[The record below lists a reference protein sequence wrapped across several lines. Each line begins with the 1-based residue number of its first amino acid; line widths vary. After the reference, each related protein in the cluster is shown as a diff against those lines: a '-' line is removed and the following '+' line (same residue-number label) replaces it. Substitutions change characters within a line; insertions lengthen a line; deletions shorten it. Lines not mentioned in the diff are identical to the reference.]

1 MVITR
6 IREEVLSSPRLS
18 DRQGRFGG
26 VVVIGGANIDL
37 RGRPGGVVLER
48 HTSNPGR
55 INVDSGG
62 VGRNIAHNLA
72 LLNVPV
78 TLLSA
83 VGDDGEGIRILEE
96 TGKAGVKM
104 EQMIISGEHPT
115 GIYLAILDEKG
126 EMEVAV
132 SDMRI
137 LEEITVEYLRSKA
150 YLIKGSK
157 IVVMD
162 TNIPEESIEYVV
174 GLCNEVKVPL
184 LIEPVS
190 VEKAKKLRKILEGR
204 GRGRGIE
211 SEGESRNGSE
221 SGRGSERYSEKWAID
236 YITPSRDE
244 LESILGAGTKRG
256 SRDSDENKGIDVDVV
271 KAAEELRRKGVKNVI
286 VTLGEK
292 GIYVSCGGGAGE
304 ERKESC
310 WSKFMAPYRGEVVDV
325 TGAGDALVAGLVY
338 GIYKGYSLEVGAR
351 FGLAAAALTISTK
364 EAVRRDLREGL
375 LRSRIEEEKEEGEEG
390 KGGRLL

>member
-18 DRQGRFGG
+18 NVRERFGG

-37 RGRPGGVVLER
+37 RGRPAGEVLER
-48 HTSNPGR
+48 HTSNPGK
-55 INVDSGG
+55 INVGSGG

-96 TGKAGVKM
+96 TGKAGVRT

-132 SDMRI
+132 SDMQI

-150 YLIKGSK
+150 YLIKESK

-162 TNIPEESIEYVV
+162 TNIPEQSIEYVV
-174 GLCNEVKVPL
+174 DLCNKVKVPF

-190 VEKAKKLRKILEGR
+190 VEKARKLRKVLDG
-204 GRGRGIE
+204 
-211 SEGESRNGSE
+211 
-221 SGRGSERYSEKWAID
+221 SGRWTID
-236 YITPSRDE
+236 YITPSKDE
-244 LESILGAGTKRG
+244 LESILEAEIDDNADLDLDLDLDIVRAA
-256 SRDSDENKGIDVDVV
+256 DELKG
-271 KAAEELRRKGVKNVI
+271 KGVKNVI
-286 VTLGEK
+286 VTLGK
-292 GIYVSCGGGAGE
+292 RGIYVSCGGAGE
-304 ERKESC
+304 GRKED
-310 WSKFMAPYRGEVVDV
+310 WNKFMAPYRGEVVDV

-338 GIYKGYSLEVGAR
+338 GIYKGYSLEVAAR
-351 FGLAAAALTISTK
+351 FGLGAAALTISTK

-375 LRSRIEEEKEEGEEG
+375 LRSRIKEENN
-390 KGGRLL
+390 K

>member
-6 IREEVLSSPRLS
+6 TREEILSSPRLS
-18 DRQGRFGG
+18 DSRGRFGG

-37 RGRPGGVVLER
+37 RGRPAGEVPER
-48 HTSNPGR
+48 HTSNPGK
-55 INVDSGG
+55 INVGLGG

-96 TGKAGVKM
+96 TGKAGVKT

-115 GIYLAILDEKG
+115 GIYLVILDSAG
-126 EMEVAV
+126 EMEVGV
-132 SDMRI
+132 SDMQI
-137 LEEITVEYLRSKA
+137 LEEITLEYLRSKA
-150 YLIKGSK
+150 YLIKESK

-174 GLCNEVKVPL
+174 DLCNKVDVPL

-190 VEKAKKLRKILEGR
+190 VEKAKKVRKVLDG
-204 GRGRGIE
+204 
-211 SEGESRNGSE
+211 SRK
-221 SGRGSERYSEKWAID
+221 GRGSRRWVID
-236 YITPSRDE
+236 YITPSEDE
-244 LESILGAGTKRG
+244 LDSILGAGAEK
-256 SRDSDENKGIDVDVV
+256 DDDEDIDIVG
-271 KAAEELRRKGVKNVI
+271 AAEELKGRGAKNVI
-286 VTLGEK
+286 VSLGER
-292 GIYVSCGGGAGE
+292 GIYVSSGSGV
-304 ERKESC
+304 
-310 WSKFMAPYRGEVVDV
+310 SKFSEGEQGDPEQGKFMGSYKGEVVDV

-338 GIYKGYSLEVGAR
+338 GIYKGYSLEVAAR
-351 FGLAAAALTISTK
+351 FGLGAAALTISTK

-375 LRSRIEEEKEEGEEG
+375 LRSRIKEEE
-390 KGGRLL
+390 

>member
-6 IREEVLSSPRLS
+6 MKEEILSSSRLNNV
-18 DRQGRFGG
+18 RERFGG

-37 RGRPGGVVLER
+37 RGRPAGEVLER
-48 HTSNPGR
+48 HTSNPGK
-55 INVDSGG
+55 INVGSGG

-96 TGKAGVKM
+96 TGKAGVRT

-132 SDMRI
+132 SDMKI
-137 LEEITVEYLRSKA
+137 LEEISLEYLRSKA
-150 YLIKGSK
+150 YLIKESK

-162 TNIPEESIEYVV
+162 TNIPEQSIEYVV
-174 GLCNEVKVPL
+174 DLCNKVKVPI

-190 VEKAKKLRKILEGR
+190 AEKAKKLKKVLDG
-204 GRGRGIE
+204 
-211 SEGESRNGSE
+211 
-221 SGRGSERYSEKWAID
+221 SGRGSEGESERGSGKGTID

-244 LESILGAGTKRG
+244 LQSILGVGTE
-256 SRDSDENKGIDVDVV
+256 RDSDEDEGIDVDVV
-271 KAAEELRRKGVKNVI
+271 KAAEELKCRGVKNVI
-286 VTLGEK
+286 VTLGK
-292 GIYVSCGGGAGE
+292 RGIYVSCGLVDEG
-304 ERKESC
+304 RKKDC
-310 WSKFMAPYRGEVVDV
+310 NKFMVPYRGDVVDV

-338 GIYKGYSLEVGAR
+338 GIYKGYSLGVAAR
-351 FGLAAAALTISTK
+351 FGLGAAALTISTK

-375 LRSRIEEEKEEGEEG
+375 LRSRIEEEKE
-390 KGGRLL
+390 GGRLL

>member
-18 DRQGRFGG
+18 DSRGRFGG

-37 RGRPGGVVLER
+37 RGRSEEGLR
-48 HTSNPGR
+48 RYTSNPGK
-55 INVDSGG
+55 INVGSGG

-137 LEEITVEYLRSKA
+137 LEEVTVEYLRSKA

-162 TNIPEESIEYVV
+162 TNIPEQSIEYVV
-174 GLCNEVKVPL
+174 ELCNKVKVPL

-190 VEKAKKLRKILEGR
+190 VEKAKKLRKVLD
-204 GRGRGIE
+204 
-211 SEGESRNGSE
+211 GS
-221 SGRGSERYSEKWAID
+221 GSWTID
-236 YITPSRDE
+236 YITPSEDE
-244 LESILGAGTKRG
+244 LESILGAEIGDN
-256 SRDSDENKGIDVDVV
+256 RDLDLDIDLDIVR
-271 KAAEELRRKGVKNVI
+271 AAEELKGKGIKNVI
-286 VTLGEK
+286 VTLGK
-292 GIYVSCGGGAGE
+292 RGIYVSYGSGTDEGKQGDP
-304 ERKESC
+304 KPG
-310 WSKFMAPYRGEVVDV
+310 KFMAPYKGEVVDV

-338 GIYKGYSLEVGAR
+338 GIYKGYSLEMAAR
-351 FGLAAAALTISTK
+351 FGLGAAALTISTK
-364 EAVRRDLREGL
+364 EVVRRDLREGL
-375 LRSRIEEEKEEGEEG
+375 LRSRIEEEKE
-390 KGGRLL
+390 GGGLL

>member
-1 MVITR
+1 MGFGQGFVKMVMTGIR
-6 IREEVLSSPRLS
+6 EREEVLSSPRLS
-18 DRQGRFGG
+18 DRRGKFGG

-37 RGRPGGVVLER
+37 RGKPAGVALER

-55 INVDSGG
+55 ISVDSGG

-96 TGKAGVKM
+96 TGKVGVRM

-132 SDMRI
+132 SDMQI

-150 YLIKGSK
+150 YLIRESK

-162 TNIPEESIEYVV
+162 TNIPEESIEYVMD
-174 GLCNEVKVPL
+174 LCNKVKVPIL
-184 LIEPVS
+184 VEPVS
-190 VEKAKKLRKILEGR
+190 VEKAKKLRKILDGSGR
-204 GRGRGIE
+204 VKG
-211 SEGESRNGSE
+211 SRK
-221 SGRGSERYSEKWAID
+221 GRGSGKWIID

-244 LESILGAGTKRG
+244 LRSILGAEVE
-256 SRDSDENKGIDVDVV
+256 RDNDEDEGIDINVMR
-271 KAAEELRRKGVKNVI
+271 ALEELRRKGAKNVI
-286 VTLGEK
+286 VTLGER
-292 GIYVSCGGGAGE
+292 GIYVSCGGAGE
-304 ERKESC
+304 GKKEDC
-310 WSKFMAPYRGEVVDV
+310 WSKFMASYRGEVVDV

-338 GIYKGYSLEVGAR
+338 GIYNGYSLEMAAR
-351 FGLAAAALTISTK
+351 FGLGAAALTISTK

-375 LRSRIEEEKEEGEEG
+375 LRSRIEEEEKE
-390 KGGRLL
+390 GGRLL